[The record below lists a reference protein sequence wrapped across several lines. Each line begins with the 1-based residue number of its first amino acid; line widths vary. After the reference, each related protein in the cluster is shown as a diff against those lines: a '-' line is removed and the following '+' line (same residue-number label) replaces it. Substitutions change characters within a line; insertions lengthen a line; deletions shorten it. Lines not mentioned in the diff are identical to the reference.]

1 MSVRAGFPYI
11 LLVGGMIALAV
22 MIRYADPF
30 IIQAARLIA
39 FDTYQ
44 RLAPQAYDPD
54 LPVRIVDIDE
64 VSLAKLG
71 QWPWPR
77 TVMRDLVD
85 RLGAAGAAVV
95 AFDVQFAEADRT
107 SLEQI
112 VRSLPQEQAGR
123 LADVI
128 IGKPTND
135 EEFAAALKR
144 TPSVLA
150 TALSGAGSGLA
161 FLPKAGFAIAG
172 DDPRPFVA
180 AFSSGAGNLKVL
192 EDAASGIGSINWT
205 PDRDQVLR
213 RVSLLYRV
221 DDTLV
226 PTLFAEALRVAQ
238 GASTY
243 ILKASNASG
252 ETAFGQ
258 RSGLNNVR
266 VGNLEIPTDRDGAI
280 WLKYRYT
287 EPKAFISAADVL
299 AETVPPEEISGR
311 IILIG
316 SSAPGLLD
324 LRATPLDAAVPG
336 VEIIAQTI
344 EHVLGGRTLTRPDYA
359 LALEQFVLIAFG
371 ILIAVLLAKVSAW
384 AAGLLGLFAI
394 ESLLA
399 GGWFAYNYFG
409 LLFDPIYPAFAL
421 LCLLAAATFYV
432 YRRVEVQRGE
442 VRRAFS
448 RYVAPTVVDELIAN
462 PDKLELGGEVRELTL
477 LFCDVRNFSSIS
489 ERLNASELTRFI
501 NELLTP
507 ISDVILRNRGTIDK
521 YMGDAVMA
529 FWNAP
534 LSVPDHA
541 SQACRSAFEMVVSME
556 ELNRRWREEAKA
568 AGRTHK
574 EVRIGIGINT
584 GDCCV
589 GNLGSV
595 QRFDY
600 SAIGDQVNVASRFEG
615 LAKVYGVTAIVG
627 ERTIAKTAEFPALEL
642 DSVRVV
648 GRETPTP
655 IFTFQHL
662 LDGNPERV
670 GKLLPTHNEFL
681 SLFRKAQ
688 WDAAEAA
695 IAECR
700 SVEIAAMDHYYSVFA
715 ARIAEYRATPPPP
728 GWDGVFTSREK

>member
-64 VSLAKLG
+64 ASLAKLG

-299 AETVPPEEISGR
+299 AETVPPQEISGR

-507 ISDVILRNRGTIDK
+507 LSDVILRNRGTIDK

-541 SQACRSAFEMVVSME
+541 TQACRSAFEMVVGME
-556 ELNRRWREEAKA
+556 ELNRRWREEATA

-615 LAKVYGVTAIVG
+615 LAKVYGMTAIVG
-627 ERTIAKTAEFPALEL
+627 ERTIAMTGEFPALEL
-642 DSVRVV
+642 DMVRVV

-670 GKLLPTHNEFL
+670 GKLLQTHNEFL

-700 SVEIAAMDHYYSVFA
+700 SAEIAAMDHYYSVFA

>member
-1 MSVRAGFPYI
+1 M
-11 LLVGGMIALAV
+11 
-22 MIRYADPF
+22 
-30 IIQAARLIA
+30 
-39 FDTYQ
+39 
-44 RLAPQAYDPD
+44 
-54 LPVRIVDIDE
+54 
-64 VSLAKLG
+64 
-71 QWPWPR
+71 
-77 TVMRDLVD
+77 
-85 RLGAAGAAVV
+85 
-95 AFDVQFAEADRT
+95 
-107 SLEQI
+107 
-112 VRSLPQEQAGR
+112 
-123 LADVI
+123 
-128 IGKPTND
+128 
-135 EEFAAALKR
+135 
-144 TPSVLA
+144 
-150 TALSGAGSGLA
+150 
-161 FLPKAGFAIAG
+161 
-172 DDPRPFVA
+172 
-180 AFSSGAGNLKVL
+180 
-192 EDAASGIGSINWT
+192 
-205 PDRDQVLR
+205 
-213 RVSLLYRV
+213 
-221 DDTLV
+221 
-226 PTLFAEALRVAQ
+226 RVAQ

-258 RSGLNNVR
+258 RSGLNNIR
-266 VGNLEIPTDRDGAI
+266 VANLEIPTDRDGAI

-336 VEIIAQTI
+336 VEIVAQTI
-344 EHVLGGRTLTRPDYA
+344 EHVLAGRTLTRPDYA
-359 LALEQFVLIAFG
+359 LAVEQFVLIAFG
-371 ILIAVLLAKVSAW
+371 ILIAILLAKVSAW

-507 ISDVILRNRGTIDK
+507 LSDVILRNRGTIDK

-541 SQACRSAFEMVVSME
+541 TQACRSAFEMVVGME
-556 ELNRRWREEAKA
+556 ELNRRWHEEAVA

-627 ERTIAKTAEFPALEL
+627 ERTIAMTGEFPALEL
-642 DSVRVV
+642 DMVRVV

-670 GKLLPTHNEFL
+670 GKLLQTHNEFL

-700 SVEIAAMDHYYSVFA
+700 SVEIAAMNHYYSVFA